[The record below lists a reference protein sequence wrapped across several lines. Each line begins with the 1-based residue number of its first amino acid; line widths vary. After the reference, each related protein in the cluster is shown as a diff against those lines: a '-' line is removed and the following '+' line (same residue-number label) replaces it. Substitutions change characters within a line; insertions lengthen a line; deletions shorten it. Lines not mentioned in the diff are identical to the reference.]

1 MNREYAN
8 GIKNNILTKFFF
20 YKLIA
25 CLTILIIAY
34 AKAWGQVLK
43 YKFFR
48 PHDAPGRTS
57 PCSIRNYHCKSVN
70 PHLALI

>member
-34 AKAWGQVLK
+34 AKAWGQVLTACCPK
-43 YKFFR
+43 HFFI
-48 PHDAPGRTS
+48 TS
-57 PCSIRNYHCKSVN
+57 FPQSIDIRVLETKS
-70 PHLALI
+70 L

>member
-25 CLTILIIAY
+25 CLTILIIA
-34 AKAWGQVLK
+34 
-43 YKFFR
+43 
-48 PHDAPGRTS
+48 
-57 PCSIRNYHCKSVN
+57 CKS
-70 PHLALI
+70 LGSGLEI

>member
-43 YKFFR
+43 YKFFTQK
-48 PHDAPGRTS
+48 PG
-57 PCSIRNYHCKSVN
+57 KS
-70 PHLALI
+70 LGSGLEI